1 MRSFKVFALVAAVIL
16 VAGILAPTG
25 AVGAEGGCTT
35 APESQWLSIDQL
47 KAKVAAQGFVVW
59 KGRIENGCA
68 EIAAYPSDTGALD
81 RLRVDPSSGQI
92 VDGR

>member
-1 MRSFKVFALVAAVIL
+1 MRLFAVTVI
-16 VAGILAPTG
+16 VTTGMLATCISARATEP
-25 AVGAEGGCTT
+25 AGGCTA

-47 KAKVAAQGFVVW
+47 KAKVAAQGYVVW

-68 EIAAYPSDTGALD
+68 EIAAYPSHTGALD

>member
-1 MRSFKVFALVAAVIL
+1 MLAAAIPARAMGP
-16 VAGILAPTG
+16 AGSCASG
-25 AVGAEGGCTT
+25 
-35 APESQWLSIDQL
+35 PESQWLSLDQL
-47 KAKVAAQGFVVW
+47 KAKVEAQGYVVW

-68 EIAAYPSDTGALD
+68 EIAAYPSHTGALD